1 MDKRGQRV
9 STETAYLT
17 PEVLERKNLT
27 VATHASVKQVD
38 FETIDGVTRATAVE
52 FTEGKG
58 KPVYKAKAKKE
69 IILR

>member
-27 VATHASVKQVD
+27 VATHASVKKVVV
-38 FETIDGVTRATAVE
+38 ETIDGVPRATAVE

-58 KPVYKAKAKKE
+58 KSVYKAKVSD
-69 IILR
+69 

>member
-27 VATHASVKQVD
+27 VATHASVKKVV
-38 FETIDGVTRATAVE
+38 FETIDGVPRATAVE
-52 FTEGKG
+52 FTRGKG
-58 KPVYKAKAKKE
+58 KPVFKARAKE
-69 IILR
+69 IIVR